1 MSKYLLLLVVYQFS
15 ISVMAF
21 SDTESSPK
29 STIKRLIAYSKF
41 GNGDVYVELNTNSS
55 TCKNGYFI
63 NKTSAG
69 YEATLSM
76 LLAAYQAN
84 TPVILYGYKN
94 NQWSG
99 SSAPVCEL
107 YSVLYQR

>member
-1 MSKYLLLLVVYQFS
+1 MAKYLLLLCIINFTALA
-15 ISVMAF
+15 SV
-21 SDTESSPK
+21 DLESSPK
-29 STIKRLIAYSKF
+29 STIKRLISYSKF
-41 GNGDVYVELNTNSS
+41 GKGDVYVQLNSGTSACS
-55 TCKNGYFI
+55 HGYFI
-63 NKTSAG
+63 NKESAG
-69 YEATLSM
+69 YESVLSM